1 MERGDPWS
9 IRRNEY
15 AVEVKFGGY
24 VRAVEKPNGTYR
36 FVQEGYQ
43 SVIAVPYD
51 YPVLGYNNNTVNTLR
66 LWDAKPKNELD
77 ARTEGRQDQ
86 ESKQKALNK
95 GRQNLLRE
103 GGAMS
108 RHQ

>member
-1 MERGDPWS
+1 MS
-9 IRRNEY
+9 
-15 AVEVKFGGY
+15 
-24 VRAVEKPNGTYR
+24 
-36 FVQEGYQ
+36 
-43 SVIAVPYD
+43 
-51 YPVLGYNNNTVNTLR
+51 
-66 LWDAKPKNELD
+66 KPKNELD